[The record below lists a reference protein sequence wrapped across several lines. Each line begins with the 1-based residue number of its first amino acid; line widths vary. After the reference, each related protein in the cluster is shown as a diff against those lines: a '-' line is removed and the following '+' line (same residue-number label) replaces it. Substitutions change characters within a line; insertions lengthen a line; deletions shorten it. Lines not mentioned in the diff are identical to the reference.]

1 MYYLPNGDNKVKVVK
16 DVFDGQ
22 ANDTY
27 IIYVNLI
34 ILDGKDEKVNASDFK
49 IVILEVPDYVDTY
62 YKKMKDV

>member
-1 MYYLPNGDNKVKVVK
+1 MPNGDNKVKVVK